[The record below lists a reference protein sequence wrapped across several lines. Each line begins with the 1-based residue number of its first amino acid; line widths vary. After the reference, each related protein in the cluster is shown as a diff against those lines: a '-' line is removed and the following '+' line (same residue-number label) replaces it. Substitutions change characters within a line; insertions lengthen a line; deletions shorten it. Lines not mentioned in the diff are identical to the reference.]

1 MPQMGGGRLCRR
13 LFPDETVRGQP
24 YSRRHSQARVQDT
37 ADQTRHACSIDVR
50 SNAVRVGVAAG
61 AEIGL
66 IRLRQTYAEEGQV
79 IPYKIRRSR

>member
-1 MPQMGGGRLCRR
+1 MGGGRLCRR
-13 LFPDETVRGQP
+13 LFPHETVRGQP
-24 YSRRHSQARVQDT
+24 YSRRYSQASIQNT
-37 ADQTRHACSIDVR
+37 ADQARHARFIDIR
-50 SNAVRVGVAAG
+50 RNAFRISVAAR